1 MRGGVGPP
9 HMGGAANSFS
19 SALERAR
26 SISRERE
33 SSVSETSAAPG
44 EQASQMTWADRV
56 VGGDGGAG
64 GVKRPRPGAID
75 GEGFWVPGRPARKA
89 VPRGTSTADLSTLG
103 GAVAVPIDRYVG
115 NTGQDMTP
123 ALVKEALM
131 MCAAVLPGG
140 PTLGVQIN
148 SHLQNART
156 RAWKLT
162 VPYRCREIVENG
174 ALYPPGW
181 THRAYFAPRQDRI
194 KRARAGQQPGLNVV
208 PTLLQGEERANM
220 AKKQVEED
228 RVTALV
234 ETALAKRDSEAA
246 GAAVLLQA

>member
-1 MRGGVGPP
+1 M
-9 HMGGAANSFS
+9 
-19 SALERAR
+19 
-26 SISRERE
+26 
-33 SSVSETSAAPG
+33 SETF
-44 EQASQMTWADRV
+44 
-56 VGGDGGAG
+56 GDPRGAG
-64 GVKRPRPGAID
+64 GVKQPLPRAID
-75 GEGFWVPGRPARKA
+75 GEGFRMPGKPARKA

-103 GAVAVPIDRYVG
+103 GAVAVPINRYVG

-140 PTLGVQIN
+140 PTLEVLGVQIN

-156 RAWKLT
+156 WAWKLT
-162 VPYRCREIVENG
+162 VPYRCSEIVENG

-208 PTLLQGEERANM
+208 PNLLQGEERANM

>member
-9 HMGGAANSFS
+9 QMGGAANSFS

-75 GEGFWVPGRPARKA
+75 GEGFRVPGRPARKA
-89 VPRGTSTADLSTLG
+89 VPWGTSTADLSTLG

-131 MCAAVLPGG
+131 MCVAVLPGG
-140 PTLGVQIN
+140 PTLEVLGVEQIN
-148 SHLQNART
+148 LHLQNART
-156 RAWKLT
+156 RAWNVLEQT
-162 VPYRCREIVENG
+162 QVM
-174 ALYPPGW
+174 
-181 THRAYFAPRQDRI
+181 
-194 KRARAGQQPGLNVV
+194 QQMLFS
-208 PTLLQGEERANM
+208 M
-220 AKKQVEED
+220 IY
-228 RVTALV
+228 
-234 ETALAKRDSEAA
+234 S
-246 GAAVLLQA
+246 